1 MTFRAGEIPFTPK
14 NLHAL
19 RTGGAL
25 LDQQQERH
33 QQAMAL
39 RAVATTIDVPPV
51 PSVPATDALERQRQ
65 ARLRAYDAL
74 EGTETTYE
82 RCMRWVP
89 VYGLVLAVGF
99 VGVVTIMLAIMSV
112 RVSNAL
118 NTLDGDSLSAKV
130 ETLLDYGIA
139 SAKNTHAAT
148 GNVAVLTAHAANT
161 AAMAAPKLQHAV
173 NDTASLVDDLRS
185 WSFHPSIAI
194 APGGHG

>member
-19 RTGGAL
+19 RTGHTL
-25 LDQQQERH
+25 LEQQQQQRH

-39 RAVATTIDVPPV
+39 RSAAATIDM

-74 EGTETTYE
+74 EGGESAYE
-82 RCMRWVP
+82 RCMRWGP
-89 VYGLVLAVGF
+89 VVGMVLAVGF

-112 RVSNAL
+112 RMSNAL
-118 NTLDGDSLSAKV
+118 DTLDGESLSAKLQ
-130 ETLLDYGIA
+130 TMLDYGVA

-148 GNVAVLTAHAANT
+148 GNVVTMTAHAANT
-161 AAMAAPKLQHAV
+161 AAMAAPRLQHAV
-173 NDTASLVDDLRS
+173 NDTTSLVDDLRS

-194 APGGHG
+194 APGAHG

>member
-1 MTFRAGEIPFTPK
+1 MTFRNAQIPFTPK

-19 RTGGAL
+19 RTGSAL

-39 RAVATTIDVPPV
+39 RAAAATIDMPPV
-51 PSVPATDALERQRQ
+51 PCDRERD
-65 ARLRAYDAL
+65 ARLRAY
-74 EGTETTYE
+74 EGETAYE
-82 RCMRWVP
+82 RWMRWGP
-89 VYGLVLAVGF
+89 VAGIVLAVGF

-112 RVSNAL
+112 RMSNAL
-118 NTLDGDSLSAKV
+118 DTLDGDSLSAKL

-148 GNVAVLTAHAANT
+148 GNVVTMTAHAANT

-173 NDTASLVDDLRS
+173 NDTTSLVDDLRS

-194 APGGHG
+194 APGAHGR